1 MRFIPSPAS
10 YGDTESAG
18 EPVEGSSETG
28 YSKYLDML
36 NQVAPSL
43 SILLAGQDPREKE
56 AVLEARLLQYQ
67 QLKASTS
74 SLITQNYYT
83 SQINAIQAEL
93 SAVRE
98 QAGSAEE
105 TERIVRIAKF
115 SGLIAAGLG
124 VVVLLQV
131 ARYYGAKTAAA
142 KRSA

>member
-10 YGDTESAG
+10 YGDTESTG
-18 EPVEGSSETG
+18 EPTEGSSETG
-28 YSKYLDML
+28 YSKYLDLL
-36 NQVAPSL
+36 NQAAPSL

-67 QLKASTS
+67 QLKASTNNR
-74 SLITQNYYT
+74 LTQNYYT

-98 QAGSAEE
+98 RAGSAEE
-105 TERIVRIAKF
+105 TERLVRAAKF
-115 SGLIAAGLG
+115 TGLIAAGLG
-124 VVVLLQV
+124 VLVLFQV

>member
-10 YGDTESAG
+10 YGDTESTG

-28 YSKYLDML
+28 YSRYLDLL
-36 NQVAPSL
+36 NQAAPSL

-67 QLKASTS
+67 QLKASTNN
-74 SLITQNYYT
+74 LLTQNYYT
-83 SQINAIQAEL
+83 SQINEIQAEL

-98 QAGSAEE
+98 RAGSAEE
-105 TERIVRIAKF
+105 TERIARLAKF
-115 SGLIAAGLG
+115 TGLIAAGLG
-124 VVVLLQV
+124 ALVLLQV